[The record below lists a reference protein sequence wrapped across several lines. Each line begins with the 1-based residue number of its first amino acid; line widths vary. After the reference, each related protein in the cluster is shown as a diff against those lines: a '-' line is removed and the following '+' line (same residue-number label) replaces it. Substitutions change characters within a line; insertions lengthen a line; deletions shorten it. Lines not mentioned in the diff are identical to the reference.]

1 MGGCI
6 APAGEPACR
15 SAQPAVVPQDLLESP
30 GPWEGWRRPWLPSG
44 EKRPAEG
51 RAGHAAG
58 LRTQFWASLSRPG
71 SSAHARP
78 CGLWAPGMLP
88 LPGGP
93 GPGGRAP
100 LTLSARQAGRGLRV
114 VSEKNSSFRG
124 GFLACSV
131 GALSRQSVVIS
142 PPLSGPDINS
152 LPSPAVPDSRPAQR
166 LWECRQGRPGE
177 GAQRLFCAARP
188 FLQGPEL
195 PGPVT
200 GAGLAETCL
209 LL

>member
-1 MGGCI
+1 MHRPSRRTCLQVC
-6 APAGEPACR
+6 PACR
-15 SAQPAVVPQDLLESP
+15 GPP
-30 GPWEGWRRPWLPSG
+30 GPSG
-44 EKRPAEG
+44 VAWALGGLAE
-51 RAGHAAG
+51 A
-58 LRTQFWASLSRPG
+58 LASVWG
-71 SSAHARP
+71 VVARGGQGGP
-78 CGLWAPGMLP
+78 CGWTPHPVLGLALPAWELCPHSALWAPGMLP

-166 LWECRQGRPGE
+166 LWECQQGRPGE

-195 PGPVT
+195 PG
-200 GAGLAETCL
+200 AGLAETCL